1 MSRTKR
7 EAARERAERVR
18 REMEDRVL
26 AGAARL
32 RADDHSLE
40 AEQLRERY
48 PRFDDFIALRDR
60 LDPKRV
66 FGNRHLE
73 RILGA

>member
-40 AEQLRERY
+40 AEQVRQTAASIAEHREMAAR
-48 PRFDDFIALRDR
+48 RREWDAA
-60 LDPKRV
+60 
-66 FGNRHLE
+66 E
-73 RILGA
+73 T